1 MYEHAKMQ
9 YFSFFGYLYQ
19 PMKILYRYI
28 LKSFVGP
35 LALTLVIALFTL
47 LMQFLWKY
55 IDDLVGKGL
64 SWYLIFKLMGL
75 AAVTLIPMALPLA
88 ILLAS
93 IMTFGNL
100 AENHELVSMKSAGFS
115 LPKIMSSLIVFIFFV
130 SLGAFFFANNILP
143 YVNLKMGSLLYD
155 IRTAKPALNIQQDV
169 FYNGIDGYSLRIG
182 EKDKDQET
190 VHNVMVYDHTSNE
203 GNINVSL
210 AKRGKIKMSSDKHY
224 LVMDLF
230 DGNSYN
236 EILDNQ
242 QQHDSRPLLI
252 NNFSQQTVYLDLSS
266 FKFSRT
272 NEDLFKHNYEMM
284 DMKQLASSTDS
295 VKVMLDKT
303 KVQFY
308 NQLDQNYFGY
318 SRYNNHFVNNSKITP
333 AQNRASVLDV
343 ATTIAR
349 NAKLFIQTSAQE
361 FSDMQDNITRRTI
374 EWQRKI
380 TFSVA
385 CFILFFIG
393 APLGA
398 IIKKGG
404 LGMPVVVSALFF
416 ILFYIMSITGE
427 KFAREGVLSVITG
440 MWGPS
445 FILFPI
451 GIFFTYKASM
461 DSGLFDKDAYIKAWN
476 KLIRPFKST

>member
-1 MYEHAKMQ
+1 
-9 YFSFFGYLYQ
+9 
-19 PMKILYRYI
+19 
-28 LKSFVGP
+28 
-35 LALTLVIALFTL
+35 
-47 LMQFLWKY
+47 
-55 IDDLVGKGL
+55 
-64 SWYLIFKLMGL
+64 
-75 AAVTLIPMALPLA
+75 
-88 ILLAS
+88 
-93 IMTFGNL
+93 
-100 AENHELVSMKSAGFS
+100 
-115 LPKIMSSLIVFIFFV
+115 
-130 SLGAFFFANNILP
+130 
-143 YVNLKMGSLLYD
+143 
-155 IRTAKPALNIQQDV
+155 
-169 FYNGIDGYSLRIG
+169 
-182 EKDKDQET
+182 
-190 VHNVMVYDHTSNE
+190 MVYDHTSNE
-203 GNINVSL
+203 GNINVTL

-303 KVQFY
+303 KAQFS
-308 NQLDQNYFGY
+308 NQLEQNYF
-318 SRYNNHFVNNSKITP
+318 SSNRYVNHGVSTLKIRP
-333 AQNRASVLDV
+333 AENRASVLDV

-349 NAKLFIQTSAQE
+349 NAKLFIQTSSQE

-404 LGMPVVVSALFF
+404 LGLPVVVSALFF

-427 KFAREGVLSVITG
+427 KFAREGVLSVMTG

-461 DSGLFDKDAYIKAWN
+461 DSGLFDKDAYIKTWN
-476 KLIRPFKST
+476 RLIKPFKSA

>member
-1 MYEHAKMQ
+1 MYSNAKMQ
-9 YFSFFGYLYQ
+9 CFSFFGYLYIV
-19 PMKILYRYI
+19 MKILYRYI

-64 SWYLIFKLMGL
+64 SWYVIFKLMGL
-75 AAVTLIPMALPLA
+75 ATVTLIPMALPLA

-130 SLGAFFFANNILP
+130 SLGAFFFANNVLP

-169 FYNGIDGYSLRIG
+169 FYNGIDGYSLRIA
-182 EKDKDQET
+182 EKDKDNET
-190 VHNVMVYDHTSNE
+190 LHNIMVYDHTSNE
-203 GNINVSL
+203 GNIAVIL
-210 AKRGKIKMSSDKHY
+210 AKSGKIKMSADKHY
-224 LVMDLF
+224 MVMDLNN
-230 DGNSYN
+230 GNSYQ

-252 NNFSQQTVYLDLSS
+252 NNFAKQTIYFDLSS

-284 DMKQLASSTDS
+284 DMKQLSSSTDS
-295 VKVMLDKT
+295 VKAMLDKT
-303 KVQFY
+303 RKNFY
-308 NQLDQNYFGY
+308 SQLDQNYFGY
-318 SRYNNHFVNNSKITP
+318 SRYMSHFGNNARNTP
-333 AQNRASVLDV
+333 AQNRASLLDV

-349 NAKLFIQTSAQE
+349 NAKLYTETSGQE
-361 FSDMQDNITRRTI
+361 FKDMEENITRRTI
-374 EWQRKI
+374 EWHRKI

-427 KFAREGVLSVITG
+427 KFAREGVLSVIQG

-445 FILFPI
+445 CILFPI

-476 KLIRPFKST
+476 RLIRPFKSA